1 MNAAELEH
9 YSTTTENNP
18 LQLVKFE
25 EFEQMYSCKIKI
37 AVCKFRSIYRCVCVC
52 ANQRGLQHDQ
62 RVVDYGRGLG

>member
-52 ANQRGLQHDQ
+52 
-62 RVVDYGRGLG
+62 VPTKEDYNMTKVWWIMVEG